1 MDALIYSAMSGAERA
16 LRAQQV
22 HANNLANLQTSGF
35 RTDMALATSQTV
47 AGFGYDARHMNQL
60 QADAVNTRAGTLV
73 ETGRELDAAIAGD
86 GFFTVRY
93 GTGEAYTRSG
103 AFAQDQAGTLTLN
116 GRAVLGDDGPIVLP
130 PAARIAI
137 AADGTISVQ
146 ADGQQDMQPVNQ
158 LKLVKPVARDLTKN
172 EAGLIVS
179 RSGKALPADNTVQV
193 RGSHLEGSNVS
204 AVEEMVATMNL
215 SRDFEFQM
223 KLFKSAD
230 DMAATGNRLLRE

>member
-22 HANNLANLQTSGF
+22 HANNLANLQSSGF
-35 RTDMALATSQTV
+35 RTDMALATSQTI

-60 QADAVNTRAGTLV
+60 QANAVNTRPGTLV
-73 ETGRELDAAIAGD
+73 ETGRELDVAIAGD
-86 GFFTVRY
+86 GFFTVGY

-103 AFAQDQAGTLTLN
+103 AFTQDQAGTLTLN
-116 GRAVLGDDGPIVLP
+116 GRPVLGDGGPIVLP

-146 ADGQQDMQPVNQ
+146 AAGQENMQPVDQ
-158 LKLVKPVARDLTKN
+158 LKLVKPDARDLTKN
-172 EAGLIVS
+172 AAGLIVS
-179 RSGKALPADNTVQV
+179 RSGNALPADNTVQV